1 MAGIKIS
8 ELDELTGLNADSSDI
23 LVIVDVSENTTK
35 KIQYK
40 NLIESQ
46 IENAETADRIKAD
59 HQMEIT
65 LRAQQSNEPLH
76 LLVSPIGSTTSQH
89 TAEHFA
95 GLTGYDSVAY
105 AYQGLYWMADS
116 SALFSSKGIRTNG
129 GTGRLEGIADRA
141 LVADSANF
149 ELTSINGVTDT
160 FTGLTAGQVLKYN
173 GTQWVN
179 LNDNTGDVGQ
189 GVIAKLL
196 NTKSA
201 DNADAS
207 FLVPFV
213 ALVGTDSVEVDNQL
227 TYNPNSNTLT
237 TTNFDGNA
245 TSANSAT
252 NADVATDAKQL
263 TADSAPTT
271 GTLYPLMRESKLTGT
286 DSANFTQSLSY
297 EVIGTGDIL
306 SAPYFS
312 GNGSLLTNVAAD
324 SAAVAGTVELTA
336 SNTNTATNYLH
347 FSEEASGN
355 GITRTDT
362 ALNYRPD
369 SDMLVAGN
377 ITTASGYIINDS
389 AGELLI
395 SKAGTRLLRLD
406 ESGNLAIAGTLSQS
420 QTL

>member
-8 ELDELTGLNADSSDI
+8 ELDELTGDIADSSDI

-46 IENAETADRIKAD
+46 IENAETADR
-59 HQMEIT
+59 
-65 LRAQQSNEPLH
+65 LRVKDLSAVDSDFPVI
-76 LLVSPIGSTTSQH
+76 VSQ
-89 TAEHFA
+89 
-95 GLTGYDSVAY
+95 V
-105 AYQGLYWMADS
+105 
-116 SALFSSKGIRTNG
+116 N
-129 GTGRLEGIADRA
+129 GTGDRFDSAGYSTGFTYNPSQDKITVSRLEG
-141 LVADSANF
+141 VADSALVAGAADF
-149 ELTSINGVTDT
+149 GLTGLNDVTDT
-160 FTGLTAGQVLKYN
+160 FAGLANGQVLKYN

-189 GVIAKLL
+189 GSVAKLIT
-196 NTKSA
+196 TKSA
-201 DNADAS
+201 GDADAE
-207 FLVPFV
+207 FLIPM
-213 ALVGTDSVEVDNQL
+213 VGQVGSDSVDIDAEL
-227 TYNPNSNTLT
+227 TYNPSTNTLT
-237 TTNFDGNA
+237 ATNFKGNA
-245 TSANSAT
+245 LTANYADSAG
-252 NADVATDAKQL
+252 VALDARQI

-271 GTLYPLMRESKLTGT
+271 GTLYPLMRQSNLTGL
-286 DSANFTQSLSY
+286 DSTNFSQSLSY
-297 EVIGTGDIL
+297 EVLGTGDVL

-312 GNGSLLTNVAAD
+312 GNGSQLTNVAAD
-324 SAAVAGTVELTA
+324 SAAVAGTIELTA
-336 SNTNTATNYLH
+336 SNDNTATNYLH

-355 GITRTDT
+355 GTTRTDT

-377 ITTASGYIINDS
+377 ITTASGYIISDS

-406 ESGNLAIAGTLSQS
+406 DAGNLAIAGTLSQS